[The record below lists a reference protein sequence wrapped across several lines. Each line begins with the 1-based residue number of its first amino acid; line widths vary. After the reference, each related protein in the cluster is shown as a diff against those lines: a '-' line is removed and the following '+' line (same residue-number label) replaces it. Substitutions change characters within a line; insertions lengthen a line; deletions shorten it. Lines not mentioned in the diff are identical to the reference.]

1 MKWTWVKWCLLG
13 IAVLCVCLVWL
24 HTPGD
29 HWNNTPNPQNQSEKP
44 QQIKLHSGQFV
55 NRVNRTRLPP
65 YKPME
70 LRSAGKY
77 NTVNATFS
85 CDSADAGGTLVSG
98 NVYWTLFA
106 GRRNRLALQVNIRP
120 IHLSIH
126 LTFYWSSPVF
136 PKWMGNS
143 VNSAYSGNLIIH

>member
-55 NRVNRTRLPP
+55 NRVNRNQVSSVQTNGAQVRR
-65 YKPME
+65 E
-70 LRSAGKY
+70 VQHRER
-77 NTVNATFS
+77 
-85 CDSADAGGTLVSG
+85 DAQL
-98 NVYWTLFA
+98 
-106 GRRNRLALQVNIRP
+106 
-120 IHLSIH
+120 
-126 LTFYWSSPVF
+126 
-136 PKWMGNS
+136 
-143 VNSAYSGNLIIH
+143 